1 MDLTDKQRRFLISNV
16 LPFLEEKNTEGWTR
30 MKSTSNLKQSIY
42 NEFGIHTFIILIKT
56 VLFDGLAHIA
66 RGINRRLCYF
76 TEPSTMA
83 ISSSVKP

>member
-56 VLFDGLAHIA
+56 VLFDGKYDYTKQS
-66 RGINRRLCYF
+66 RLNTVCELYGKRDDL
-76 TEPSTMA
+76 
-83 ISSSVKP
+83 IYIG